1 MIKTGV
7 RSESNRTE
15 TQGSGVWK
23 QNKSASW
30 NQSSGQKGSALIIT
44 LLLITILTGL
54 VVDFV
59 YEVYIDSSSLSNWGN
74 AQRASL
80 IAKSGQVLGGEFI
93 REVIKE
99 NYTDQREVELPL
111 IYDFGAGTILTIT
124 IEDENSRFNVN
135 SLIYDNGTEDEGA
148 ISSLKKLFEYLN
160 INPSLAL
167 SIADWIDPDSE
178 PRLYNSENFAK
189 NDFLCSINELKL
201 IEGIDK
207 NVFDK
212 ISPFMRVSTNIDK
225 LININ
230 TAELPVL
237 VSLHNDMTETLA
249 KNIIDYRKITPF
261 KNYGDVTNVSGLGG
275 VGIDFNNKITF
286 RASSFRITAR
296 ATVNEITRII
306 ESVTD
311 SSVKIHFWREG

>member
-1 MIKTGV
+1 MRKKEFRI
-7 RSESNRTE
+7 
-15 TQGSGVWK
+15 QGSGVRGK
-23 QNKSASW
+23 NKSVSCNKSA
-30 NQSSGQKGSALIIT
+30 GQKGSALIIT

-80 IAKSGQVLGGEFI
+80 IAKSGQALGAEFI
-93 REVIKE
+93 REIKKE
-99 NYTDQREVELPL
+99 NYTDKREVELPV
-111 IYDFGAGTILTIT
+111 IQDFGAGTSLTIVVG
-124 IEDENSRFNVN
+124 DENSRFNLN
-135 SLIYDNGTEDEGA
+135 SLIYDNGMENEGA
-148 ISSLKKLFEYLN
+148 ISSLKKLLEYLN

-178 PRLYNSENFAK
+178 PRLFNSENVAK
-189 NDFLCSINELKL
+189 NDFLWSIDELKL
-201 IEGIDK
+201 IEGMDK
-207 NVFDK
+207 NIFDK
-212 ISPFMRVSTNIDK
+212 ISPYMRVSVNSDK

-249 KNIIDYRKITPF
+249 KNVIDYRETTPF
-261 KNYGDVTNVSGLGG
+261 ENYGDVTNVSGLGG
-275 VGIDFNNKITF
+275 LGIDFNSRITF
-286 RASSFRITAR
+286 RASNFRITTR

-306 ESVTD
+306 ESVID
-311 SSVKIHFWREG
+311 SSAKIHFWREG